1 LRGGGEGPFVPATTS
16 SATAPSPGTNGARC
30 PGCQQRDD
38 TIRKLQQ
45 QIAEL
50 RRQLQAERERSR
62 RDTTNSSTPPSQ
74 NALDGRKPQRP
85 KKPSGR
91 KRGGQPGHADTSP
104 GSFPPEQLT
113 EPPIPCLPDTCP
125 HCQSPLSGVAAED
138 AVFTIHQVVELPP
151 LTPEIREYHRYTC
164 TCKQCGQTTL
174 GPLPDGVPTSD
185 YGPRLQ
191 AFVALCTACY
201 HLSKRQVEELL
212 NLTFNIPISLGT
224 ICNLEQRVSAAV
236 AEPVAEA
243 QRQLLD
249 AEVVN
254 ADETS
259 WPEQPKKSWLWA
271 GVSAAVAVFL
281 VRRRRDLASA
291 QALLGANFA
300 GVLGCDRYGAYR
312 WVQRRQLCW
321 AHLDRDWQAL
331 IDRGGTSRR
340 IGRQL
345 AHLTDQLFHLWHR
358 VRDGTLCRSIF
369 AIDVTPIRRAV
380 ADCLRQGARCAH
392 PRTAGTCADILAQE
406 EALWTFVDVPGVEPT
421 NNAAERVVRQAV
433 LWRRKSFGT
442 RSPKGSCFV
451 ERLLTVVATCR
462 LQGRNVLDYLTA
474 ACTAA
479 LTNQPAPSL
488 LPR

>member
-1 LRGGGEGPFVPATTS
+1 MPATTS
-16 SATAPSPGTNGARC
+16 SATAPSPGTNGAPC

-45 QIAEL
+45 QNAEL

-62 RDTTNSSTPPSQ
+62 RDTINTSTPPSQ
-74 NALDGRKPQRP
+74 NPLGGRKPKRT
-85 KKPSGR
+85 KTPSGR
-91 KRGGQPGHADTSP
+91 QRGGQPGHPDTSP
-104 GSFPPEQLT
+104 GFFPPEQLT
-113 EPPIPCLPDTCP
+113 EPPLPCIPDTCQ
-125 HCQSPLSGVAAED
+125 HCQFPLAGAAADD

-151 LTPEIREYHRYTC
+151 LTPEIREYHRHTC
-164 TCKQCGQTTL
+164 TCEQCGQTTL
-174 GPLPDGVPTSD
+174 GPLPDGVPTGG

-191 AFVALCTACY
+191 AFVALCTSSY
-201 HLSKRQVEELL
+201 HLSKRQVQELL
-212 NLTFNIPISLGT
+212 HLTFDIPIALGT

-243 QRQLLD
+243 QRHVAQ
-249 AEVVN
+249 AQVVN

-259 WPEQPKKSWLWA
+259 WPEQPNKGWLWA
-271 GVSAAVAVFL
+271 GVTAAVAVFL

-291 QALLGANFA
+291 QALLGKAFA
-300 GVLGCDRYGAYR
+300 GILGCDRYGSYR
-312 WVQRRQLCW
+312 WVRRRQLCW

-331 IDRGGTSRR
+331 IDRGGTSKR

-345 AHLTDQLFHLWHR
+345 AKLTDELFHLWHR
-358 VRDGTLCRSIF
+358 VRDGTLRRSIF
-369 AIDVTPIRRAV
+369 EIDVKPIRNAV

-392 PRTAGTCADILAQE
+392 PRTAGTCADLLAQE

-421 NNAAERVVRQAV
+421 NNAAERVLRQAV
-433 LWRRKSFGT
+433 LWRKKSFGT
-442 RSPKGSCFV
+442 RGAKGSRFV

-479 LTNQPAPSL
+479 CTHQPAPSL
-488 LPR
+488 LPNKKHTAN